1 VAAYL
6 EKHGFQRV
14 ALSDIIREVAAAE
27 GIQEP
32 TVAQMQDLGDRMRQN
47 DGPAVLASQALS
59 RWDRTRSIV
68 LDGIKNWGEADYLR
82 RNEAGFHL
90 VAVDASEETREKR
103 KVGVVSGMLTSADF
117 AAAEQRDRAETD
129 AWGVLIEEGQ
139 QVEKCVRDADFV
151 LWNDHLLLRGTGE
164 HLGQDGSLE
173 TLQSKVDRLL
183 KTLGAPERFH
193 PTFDEILMSQAVVA
207 SMYSQCMQRRV
218 GAVLANTKGQVLA
231 VGQNNVPFPLQSCRA
246 QIGRCHRR
254 EVRELQI
261 ADAVSHFVCS
271 KCAGNLSLDL
281 RCEKCGLDH
290 SAAFEGVRNLDFC
303 RAIHAEE
310 AALLDLVHSG
320 ASTRDGL
327 RLYSTTFPCALC
339 AKKIVHAGVQ
349 SVVFIDPYQG
359 TEAYSIL
366 RDTDKRVEHFEGFT
380 LKGILKVW
388 GNQEP
393 V

>member
-1 VAAYL
+1 MGHYTSSSDGPSGRIRQWSYACGSLEGRGVSERDMLMAPTALGVTGPLGAGRTTVAAYL

-139 QVEKCVRDADFV
+139 QVGNACGMQTSSSGMTICCCAE
-151 LWNDHLLLRGTGE
+151 
-164 HLGQDGSLE
+164 
-173 TLQSKVDRLL
+173 
-183 KTLGAPERFH
+183 
-193 PTFDEILMSQAVVA
+193 QASIWA
-207 SMYSQCMQRRV
+207 RTDPWRR
-218 GAVLANTKGQVLA
+218 
-231 VGQNNVPFPLQSCRA
+231 SRA
-246 QIGRCHRR
+246 KWIG
-254 EVRELQI
+254 
-261 ADAVSHFVCS
+261 F
-271 KCAGNLSLDL
+271 
-281 RCEKCGLDH
+281 
-290 SAAFEGVRNLDFC
+290 
-303 RAIHAEE
+303 
-310 AALLDLVHSG
+310 
-320 ASTRDGL
+320 
-327 RLYSTTFPCALC
+327 
-339 AKKIVHAGVQ
+339 
-349 SVVFIDPYQG
+349 
-359 TEAYSIL
+359 
-366 RDTDKRVEHFEGFT
+366 
-380 LKGILKVW
+380 
-388 GNQEP
+388 
-393 V
+393 